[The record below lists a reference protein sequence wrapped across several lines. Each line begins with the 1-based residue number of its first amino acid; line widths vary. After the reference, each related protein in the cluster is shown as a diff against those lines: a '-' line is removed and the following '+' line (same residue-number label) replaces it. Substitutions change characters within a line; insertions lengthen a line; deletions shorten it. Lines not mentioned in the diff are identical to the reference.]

1 MTKFAEQITA
11 YEAKRAS
18 VVGAMDAIM
27 TKAATDG
34 ATLDASQSEEYDG
47 HSADVVAI
55 DKHLDRL
62 RTAERTIA
70 KTAKPIED
78 VRDPSAAA
86 AQRGGLT
93 QVKAQP
99 KLAPGIAFAR
109 YAKARA
115 VSRLDS
121 EPVMVVAERMYG
133 ADSDVVGTIKAA
145 VAAGSNQPGSWAA
158 ALHSP
163 EGAAFVDFAEFL
175 RPATI
180 LGKFGTNG
188 IPELRKIGFDEP
200 VILQTGGGQGYW
212 VGEGKPKP
220 LTSFDF
226 KRSVLGRLKV
236 ANIAVL
242 TEENIRS
249 SNPSSEAVVRDA
261 LKAALVE
268 TQDLA
273 FIDPTNAGADTVR
286 PASVTNG
293 ASARASSGRDADAVR
308 ADVRAVMAAFI
319 AANNSLTTGVWI
331 MSATNA
337 LGLSMMSNALGQK
350 EFAGMTMLGG
360 TFEGLPVIVSEYA
373 GQTVALVNAADIYEA
388 DEGDIAVDM
397 SREASLEMKDSALQQ
412 DGLAGTGT
420 QLVSLWQNNL
430 VGLRAERT
438 INWRRRRA
446 TAVAYLTSVRWG
458 EPVAAG
464 A

>member
-1 MTKFAEQITA
+1 MTKFAEQIAA

-18 VVGAMDAIM
+18 SVGAMDAIM
-27 TKAATDG
+27 TKAAADG
-34 ATLDASQSEEYDG
+34 ATLDAAQSEEYDNN
-47 HSADVVAI
+47 AEDIAAI
-55 DKHLDRL
+55 DKHLERL

-78 VRDPSAAA
+78 VRDPAGTTG
-86 AQRGGLT
+86 QRAGVT

-121 EPVMVVAERMYG
+121 EPVLAVAERMYG
-133 ADSDVVGTIKAA
+133 SDSDVVGTVKAA
-145 VAAGSNQPGSWAA
+145 VAAGSNQPGSWAS

-180 LGKFGTNG
+180 LGKFGTG
-188 IPELRKIGFDEP
+188 IIPSLRKIGFDEP

-226 KRSVLGRLKV
+226 ERDVLGRLKV

-242 TEENIRS
+242 TEENVRS
-249 SNPSSEAVVRDA
+249 SNPSSEAIVRDA

-273 FIDPTNAGADTVR
+273 FIDPTNAGAANVR

-293 ASARASSGRDADAVR
+293 ATAAASAGRDADAVR
-308 ADVRAVMAAFI
+308 ADARAAMAAFI
-319 AANNSLTTGVWI
+319 AASNSLTTGVWI

-337 LGLSMMSNALGQK
+337 LGLSMMNNALGQK
-350 EFAGMTMLGG
+350 EFPGMTMLGG

-397 SREASLEMKDSALQQ
+397 SREASLEMKDSGLQQ
-412 DGLAGTGT
+412 DGIAGTGT
-420 QLVSLWQNNL
+420 SLVSLWQNNL

-446 TAVAYLTSVRWG
+446 TAVAYLTGVRWG
-458 EPVAAG
+458 EPADAG

>member
-1 MTKFAEQITA
+1 VTKFAEQITA
-11 YEAKRAS
+11 YEAKRS
-18 VVGAMDAIM
+18 SSVGAMEAIM
-27 TKAATDG
+27 TKAAADG
-34 ATLDASQSEEYDG
+34 ATLDAAQSEEYDG
-47 HSADVVAI
+47 HAADIESI

-62 RTAERTIA
+62 RVAERTMA
-70 KTAKPIED
+70 KSARPIED
-78 VRDPSAAA
+78 VRDPNTASE
-86 AQRGGLT
+86 QRGGSII
-93 QVKAQP
+93 VKAQP

-121 EPVMVVAERMYG
+121 EPVLVVAERMYG
-133 ADSDVVGTIKAA
+133 ADSDVVGTVKAA
-145 VAAGSNQPGSWAA
+145 VAAGSNQPGSWAS

-180 LGKFGTNG
+180 LGKFGANG
-188 IPELRKIGFDEP
+188 IPALRKIGFDEP

-226 KRSVLGRLKV
+226 KRDVLGRLKV

-242 TEENIRS
+242 TEENVRS
-249 SNPSSEAVVRDA
+249 SNPSSEAIVRDA

-273 FIDPTNAGADTVR
+273 FIDPTNAGVDTVR
-286 PASVTNG
+286 PASVTHG
-293 ASARASSGRDADAVR
+293 ASASRPTEA
-308 ADVRAVMAAFI
+308 RAVMAAFI
-319 AANNSLTTGVWI
+319 AASNSLTTGVWI

-350 EFAGMTMLGG
+350 EFPGMTMLGG

-373 GQTVALVNAADIYEA
+373 GSTVALVNALDIYEA

-397 SREASLEMKDSALQQ
+397 SREASLEMKNSDLAQ
-412 DGLAGTGT
+412 DGLTGTGT

-446 TAVAYLTSVRWG
+446 TAVAYLTAVRWG
-458 EPVAAG
+458 EPADPEA
-464 A
+464 

>member
-1 MTKFAEQITA
+1 MNIAEQITA
-11 YEAKRAS
+11 FEQKRATL
-18 VVGAMDAIM
+18 VAANDAIM
-27 TKAATDG
+27 TKAATAG
-34 ATLDASQSEEYDG
+34 ATLDAAQTEEFDG
-47 HSADVVAI
+47 NQADVEAI
-55 DKHLDRL
+55 DAHLKRL
-62 RTAERTIA
+62 RSMEKSAA
-70 KTAKPIED
+70 STAKPIED
-78 VRDPSAAA
+78 VRDTTKAAD
-86 AQRGGLT
+86 QRGGSII
-93 QVKAQP
+93 VKAQP

-121 EPVMVVAERMYG
+121 EPVLAVAERMYG
-133 ADSDVVGTIKAA
+133 ADSDVIGTVKAA
-145 VAAGSNQPGSWAA
+145 VAAGSNQPGSWAS

-180 LGKFGTNG
+180 LGKFGSNG

-200 VILQTGGGQGYW
+200 VILQTGGGKGYW

-220 LTSFDF
+220 LTAFDF
-226 KRSVLGRLKV
+226 KRDVLGRLKV

-249 SNPSSEAVVRDA
+249 TNPSSEAIVRDA

-273 FIDPTNAGADTVR
+273 FIDPTNSGEATVR

-293 ASARASSGRDADAVR
+293 ATAKASVGRDADAVR
-308 ADVRAVMAAFI
+308 ADARAAMAAFI

-337 LGLSMMSNALGQK
+337 LGISMLTNALGQK
-350 EFAGMTMLGG
+350 EFPTMTMLGG

-373 GQTVALVNAADIYEA
+373 GSTVALVNAADIYEA
-388 DEGDIAVDM
+388 DEGDIVVDM
-397 SREASLEMKDSALQQ
+397 SREASLEMKDGGLTQ

-420 QLVSLWQNNL
+420 SLVSLWQNNL

-446 TAVAYLTSVRWG
+446 SAVAYITGARWG
-458 EPVAAG
+458 EPDAG
-464 A
+464 AGE

>member
-1 MTKFAEQITA
+1 MSKFAEQITA

-18 VVGAMDAIM
+18 TVSAMDAIM
-27 TKAATDG
+27 AKAAAEG
-34 ATLDASQSEEYDG
+34 ATLDAAQSEEYDG
-47 HSADVVAI
+47 HAADIEAI
-55 DKHLDRL
+55 DKHLERL
-62 RTAERTIA
+62 RVAERTMA
-70 KTAKPIED
+70 KSAKPIED
-78 VRDPSAAA
+78 VRDPGQAGQ
-86 AQRGGLT
+86 QRGGHI

-109 YAKARA
+109 YAKVRA

-121 EPVMVVAERMYG
+121 EPVMSVAERMYG
-133 ADSDVVGTIKAA
+133 AESDVVGTVKAA

-180 LGKFGTNG
+180 LGKFGQNG

-220 LTSFDF
+220 LTSFNF
-226 KRSVLGRLKV
+226 ERSVLGRLKV

-242 TEENIRS
+242 TEENVRS
-249 SNPSSEAVVRDA
+249 SNPSSEGIVRDA

-273 FIDPTNAGADTVR
+273 FIDPTNAGAATVR

-293 ASARASSGRDADAVR
+293 ATSTASSGRDADAVR
-308 ADVRAVMAAFI
+308 ADARAAVAAFI
-319 AANNSLTTGVWI
+319 AASNPLTTGVWI

-337 LGLSMMSNALGQK
+337 LGLSMMMNALGQK
-350 EFAGMTMLGG
+350 EFLGMTMLGG

-373 GQTVALVNAADIYEA
+373 GATVALVNAADIYEA

-397 SREASLEMKDSALQQ
+397 SREASLEMKDGGLSQ
-412 DGLAGTGT
+412 DGLTGTGT
-420 QLVSLWQNNL
+420 SLVSLWQNNL

-446 TAVAYLTSVRWG
+446 SAVAYLTGVHWG
-458 EPVAAG
+458 EPAAVTP
-464 A
+464 

>member
-1 MTKFAEQITA
+1 MSKFAEQIAA

-18 VVGAMDAIM
+18 SVGAMEAIM
-27 TKAATDG
+27 TKAAADG
-34 ATLDASQSEEYDG
+34 ATLDAAQSEEYDG
-47 HSADVVAI
+47 HAADIESI

-62 RTAERTIA
+62 RVAERTMA
-70 KTAKPIED
+70 KSARPIED
-78 VRDPSAAA
+78 VRDPNAASE
-86 AQRGGLT
+86 QRGGSII
-93 QVKAQP
+93 VKAQP

-121 EPVMVVAERMYG
+121 EPVLVVAERMYG
-133 ADSDVVGTIKAA
+133 ADSDVVGTVKAA

-180 LGKFGTNG
+180 LGKFGTG
-188 IPELRKIGFDEP
+188 DIPALRKIGFDEP

-226 KRSVLGRLKV
+226 KRDVLGRLKV

-242 TEENIRS
+242 TEENVRS
-249 SNPSSEAVVRDA
+249 SNPSSEAIVRDA

-273 FIDPTNAGADTVR
+273 FIDPTNAGVDTVR

-293 ASARASSGRDADAVR
+293 ASAHVSAGRDADAVR
-308 ADVRAVMAAFI
+308 ADARAVMAAFI
-319 AANNSLTTGVWI
+319 AASNSLTTGVWI

-350 EFAGMTMLGG
+350 EFPGMTMLGG

-373 GQTVALVNAADIYEA
+373 GSTVALVNALDIYEA

-397 SREASLEMKDSALQQ
+397 SREASLEMKNSDFAQ
-412 DGLAGTGT
+412 DGLTGAGT

-446 TAVAYLTSVRWG
+446 TAVAYLTAVRWG
-458 EPVAAG
+458 EPAAPG